1 MELAVE
7 AFYARLGV
15 VHFLGALQG
24 IGQPRCGLSLALLE
38 RPFLLPVGDVAR
50 LALFPFEND
59 HTRERPLGPCGPRR
73 VSGLAVRRGRAP
85 VSERAPLTMHL
96 VWLQA

>member
-1 MELAVE
+1 
-7 AFYARLGV
+7 
-15 VHFLGALQG
+15 
-24 IGQPRCGLSLALLE
+24 
-38 RPFLLPVGDVAR
+38 VAR

-59 HTRERPLGPCGPRR
+59 HTRERPPGPCGPRR